1 MAKPKKK
8 YTEPVSL
15 PMLPL
20 RGLMVFPHMV
30 LHFDAG
36 RKKSIAALDQAMEE
50 NQRIFLVAQRDM
62 DVDDP
67 AVDDIYHVGTIA
79 CVKQVLRLPGGNVRL
94 LVEGKSR
101 AVLRAVTQE
110 EPYFVGALDE
120 VLEQGTPVS
129 IETDALLRTAHH
141 YFEEYCKMSGRISG
155 ETMQSV
161 LEIEDPGQL
170 ADIIAANVL
179 SKIEDRQQV
188 LEEFDELA
196 RLESVCALL
205 VRETELAG
213 VEKKVQADALS
224 MQNFSDEEK
233 KMIDDFSKQINILDT
248 NLVFSYGAGAQQNI
262 SQFSDSALKN
272 VQTHDLD
279 HVGDMIGDLVVELR
293 GFDTDDEENKGFLGF
308 FKRKSQSLSAMK
320 ARYSTV
326 ETNVNKICESL
337 EKHQIQLLK
346 DIAMLDKLYDQNLMY
361 FKELS
366 MYIAAG
372 KQRLETFR
380 ANEVKAAYDKAEQS
394 KLPEDAQAAK
404 DLSDKADRFEKKL
417 YDLEL
422 TRNISIQMAPQ
433 IRLIQSSNQLMAE
446 KIQTSLINTIP
457 LWKNQMVLALGIA
470 HTQEAMEAQ
479 RAVNDLTNDLLRKN
493 AEKMHMATVESA
505 KEAERGIVDIETLKQ
520 TNQQLIN
527 TMDEVLAI
535 QQQGREK
542 RKAAEAELATIEDEL
557 RKKMLEVRK

>member
-1 MAKPKKK
+1 MADEIKLTLNP
-8 YTEPVSL
+8 TL
-15 PMLPL
+15 
-20 RGLMVFPHMV
+20 
-30 LHFDAG
+30 
-36 RKKSIAALDQAMEE
+36 
-50 NQRIFLVAQRDM
+50 
-62 DVDDP
+62 
-67 AVDDIYHVGTIA
+67 
-79 CVKQVLRLPGGNVRL
+79 
-94 LVEGKSR
+94 
-101 AVLRAVTQE
+101 E
-110 EPYFVGALDE
+110 EPQAATAAAF
-120 VLEQGTPVS
+120 
-129 IETDALLRTAHH
+129 ETAQQQA
-141 YFEEYCKMSGRISG
+141 EEK
-155 ETMQSV
+155 
-161 LEIEDPGQL
+161 
-170 ADIIAANVL
+170 
-179 SKIEDRQQV
+179 
-188 LEEFDELA
+188 
-196 RLESVCALL
+196 
-205 VRETELAG
+205 
-213 VEKKVQADALS
+213 VEKDVQS
-224 MQNFSDEEK
+224 TQTFTPEEQ

-248 NLVFSYGAGAQQNI
+248 NLVFSYGAAAQQGI

-279 HVGDMIGDLVVELR
+279 QVGDMIGDLVVELR
-293 GFDTDDEENKGFLGF
+293 GFDTDDEENKGFFGF
-308 FKRKSQSLSAMK
+308 FKRKSQSLAAMK
-320 ARYSTV
+320 ARYSNV

-346 DIAMLDKLYDQNLMY
+346 DIAMLDKLYDRNLMY

-372 KQRLETFR
+372 KQRLEAFR

>member
-1 MAKPKKK
+1 MADEIKLTLNP
-8 YTEPVSL
+8 TL
-15 PMLPL
+15 
-20 RGLMVFPHMV
+20 
-30 LHFDAG
+30 
-36 RKKSIAALDQAMEE
+36 
-50 NQRIFLVAQRDM
+50 
-62 DVDDP
+62 
-67 AVDDIYHVGTIA
+67 
-79 CVKQVLRLPGGNVRL
+79 
-94 LVEGKSR
+94 
-101 AVLRAVTQE
+101 E
-110 EPYFVGALDE
+110 EPQAATAAAF
-120 VLEQGTPVS
+120 
-129 IETDALLRTAHH
+129 ETAQQQA
-141 YFEEYCKMSGRISG
+141 EEK
-155 ETMQSV
+155 
-161 LEIEDPGQL
+161 
-170 ADIIAANVL
+170 
-179 SKIEDRQQV
+179 
-188 LEEFDELA
+188 
-196 RLESVCALL
+196 
-205 VRETELAG
+205 
-213 VEKKVQADALS
+213 VEKDVQS
-224 MQNFSDEEK
+224 TQTFTPEEQ

-248 NLVFSYGAGAQQNI
+248 NLVFSYGAAAQQGI

-372 KQRLETFR
+372 KQRLEAFR